1 MLTEYKAVMK
11 TRPGES
17 LPERSL
23 YGVMALCAE
32 TGGYH
37 F

>member
-23 YGVMALCAE
+23 YGAMALCAE